1 MTVLLMGKV
10 NAFLDSAGLQLE
22 PLPTWLKQRI
32 RPLRTAP
39 HSNGYLNGEINMA
52 LTAQEIFSETV
63 QSLPPDEQFRLAALI
78 LQELSQ
84 SGITVVD
91 SRDTWSEQDQKD
103 LTTASL
109 KYAKTLYP
117 EEEDLV

>member
-1 MTVLLMGKV
+1 
-10 NAFLDSAGLQLE
+10 
-22 PLPTWLKQRI
+22 
-32 RPLRTAP
+32 
-39 HSNGYLNGEINMA
+39 MA
-52 LTAQEIFSETV
+52 LTAQEIFVETV

-84 SGITVVD
+84 SGITVVEQ
-91 SRDTWSEQDQKD
+91 SNTWSEQDQKD

-109 KYAKTLYP
+109 QYAATLYP

>member
-1 MTVLLMGKV
+1 
-10 NAFLDSAGLQLE
+10 
-22 PLPTWLKQRI
+22 
-32 RPLRTAP
+32 
-39 HSNGYLNGEINMA
+39 MA
-52 LTAQEIFSETV
+52 LTAQEIFAETV

-91 SRDTWSEQDQKD
+91 RRDTWREQDKKD

-109 KYAKTLYP
+109 KYAATLYP
-117 EEEDLV
+117 EVEDLV

>member
-1 MTVLLMGKV
+1 MGV
-10 NAFLDSAGLQLE
+10 TSGRFLHHAA
-22 PLPTWLKQRI
+22 TH
-32 RPLRTAP
+32 RPR
-39 HSNGYLNGEINMA
+39 SNSYLNEEVNMA
-52 LTAQEIFSETV
+52 LTAQEIFVETV

-91 SRDTWSEQDQKD
+91 QSNTWSEQDQKD

-109 KYAKTLYP
+109 QYATALYL
-117 EEEDLV
+117 EENDLV

>member
-1 MTVLLMGKV
+1 
-10 NAFLDSAGLQLE
+10 
-22 PLPTWLKQRI
+22 
-32 RPLRTAP
+32 
-39 HSNGYLNGEINMA
+39 MA